1 MSRPA
6 ILATVLI
13 LAGCARSE
21 EASMVAD
28 PNSIEAVERVRTPE
42 ADDQEVAIGAWRETL
57 QDDQAA
63 LEFGPTGTP
72 PLFSLRCDAR
82 RSVYVQRHGTIT
94 TGDLPMML
102 ITVGSETRRLAVT
115 TVGGTVPMLRASLA
129 PSDTL
134 IETLAGAETPITVRV
149 GDTPPLVM
157 PPNPSIG
164 AFLGRCQT
172 GTSTAPGEGG
182 GNAASANE
190 AAAAEPAEA
199 NQAAPAAPAQR

>member
-1 MSRPA
+1 MSRRA
-6 ILATVLI
+6 ILVTFLL

-28 PNSIEAVERVRTPE
+28 PNSIEPVERVRTPE
-42 ADDQEVAIGAWRETL
+42 QDDQEVAIGAWRETL
-57 QDDQAA
+57 QDDQSA
-63 LEFGPTGTP
+63 LEFGPSGTP

-149 GDTPPLVM
+149 GDTPPLVL
-157 PPNPSIG
+157 PPSPSIP
-164 AFLGRCQT
+164 AFLGRCES
-172 GTSTAPGEGG
+172 GTTAPPEPAN
-182 GNAASANE
+182 GNSAANE
-190 AAAAEPAEA
+190 AAPAEA
-199 NQAAPAAPAQR
+199 PANQVAPAAPAPR